1 MGEEIVIDNRFVLGQ
16 KIGAGSFGEIYR
28 ATDLKTGELVA
39 AKLEPKDTKHPQL
52 RYEYMVYESIKKGT
66 GFPNVRF
73 FGATEHYHVMIMD
86 LLGQSLEGLFN
97 LCSRK
102 FSLKT
107 ILMLAIQLIDR
118 IEYLHGNSYI
128 HRDIKPDN
136 FLIGGSR
143 HDCHVIYMV
152 DMGLCKLYRDP
163 KTHRH
168 IPYRVNKKL
177 TGTPRYASVHTH
189 NGEEQGRRDDLESL
203 GYMLMYFNKGKL
215 PWQGLKA
222 RTKQEKYD
230 MIGKTKR
237 ETPIEVL
244 CKNFPDEF
252 CQYMKYCARLQF
264 EEEPNYF
271 YLKNLFYNL
280 VQSSGYKCDWV
291 FDWDDL
297 SGHELYLQQ
306 LEASQQLAAPVPS
319 PVPAVS
325 QQQFAQVIAK
335 LEADRD
341 KFKVQC
347 QQYKIINQRLTE
359 ENNLLKSQ
367 LIAYQSTYQMNQIPL
382 PGPLRLY
389 PAQAEPVRSAPNQLV
404 IPAHSMNQLGLE
416 VVPAQP
422 DLDGDNLSEQVAVH
436 YDKRKL
442 PMDDDNM
449 QPNPKRPANNPNDI

>member
-1 MGEEIVIDNRFVLGQ
+1 LG
-16 KIGAGSFGEIYR
+16 F
-28 ATDLKTGELVA
+28 
-39 AKLEPKDTKHPQL
+39 H
-52 RYEYMVYESIKKGT
+52 
-66 GFPNVRF
+66 
-73 FGATEHYHVMIMD
+73 
-86 LLGQSLEGLFN
+86 
-97 LCSRK
+97 
-102 FSLKT
+102 
-107 ILMLAIQLIDR
+107 
-118 IEYLHGNSYI
+118 
-128 HRDIKPDN
+128 
-136 FLIGGSR
+136 
-143 HDCHVIYMV
+143 
-152 DMGLCKLYRDP
+152 
-163 KTHRH
+163 
-168 IPYRVNKKL
+168 
-177 TGTPRYASVHTH
+177 
-189 NGEEQGRRDDLESL
+189 
-203 GYMLMYFNKGKL
+203 
-215 PWQGLKA
+215 
-222 RTKQEKYD
+222 
-230 MIGKTKR
+230 
-237 ETPIEVL
+237 
-244 CKNFPDEF
+244 
-252 CQYMKYCARLQF
+252 
-264 EEEPNYF
+264 
-271 YLKNLFYNL
+271 
-280 VQSSGYKCDWV
+280 
-291 FDWDDL
+291 WDDL